1 MQQLLIEKLGS
12 YISINNPDLLAS
24 LQESYSL
31 RQYLEDKVEGIAPYM
46 GSLLSEQHA
55 RHTIIELCMAR
66 LTEELKP
73 SKYNYLYVIMAEEFE
88 EAFAR
93 FSRMGVLTYELLNM
107 LEPCLPV
114 FEKHGFSTANQES
127 RELRYEITGT
137 MVIYLEEQ

>member
-1 MQQLLIEKLGS
+1 MQQQLIEKLGS
-12 YISINNPDLLAS
+12 YIRSNNPELMAS
-24 LQESYSL
+24 LQENYSVK
-31 RQYLEDKVEGIAPYM
+31 QYLEDKVAGIGSYI
-46 GSLLSEQHA
+46 GSLLSEQHPKNA
-55 RHTIIELCMAR
+55 IIELCMAR

-73 SKYNYLYVIMAEEFE
+73 SKYNYLYVVLAEEFD

-114 FEKHGFSTANQES
+114 FEKHGFSTANEES

-137 MVIYLEEQ
+137 MGIYLEEQ